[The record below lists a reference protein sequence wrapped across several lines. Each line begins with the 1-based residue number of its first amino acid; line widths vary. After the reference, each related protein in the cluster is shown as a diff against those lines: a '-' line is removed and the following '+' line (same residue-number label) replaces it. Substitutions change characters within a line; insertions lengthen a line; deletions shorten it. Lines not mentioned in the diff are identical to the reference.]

1 MKEKKD
7 HHFIKKPIYPGGN
20 KAFREFIYGNLKY
33 PEDALKNKVEG
44 VVVCKYEIDYK
55 GNVSKVKVK
64 KGIGHGCDQ
73 EAIRIIKLLK
83 WEIPKEPRKLRVSF
97 NKETKIKFTIPKKA
111 LDKKVQKPE
120 QVTQKK
126 SQSVQY
132 TAVKTK
138 PKSTNPKPQK
148 KPKTYSYTVKF

>member
-33 PEDALKNKVEG
+33 PKEAIENKIEG
-44 VVVCKYEIDYK
+44 VVLCKYEIDYK

-64 KGIGHGCDQ
+64 KGIGYGCDK
-73 EAIRIIKLLK
+73 EAVRILELLK

-97 NKETKIKFTIPKKA
+97 NKETKIKFVLPKVVEKKKTSPKPKANTITYTVTKK
-111 LDKKVQKPE
+111 
-120 QVTQKK
+120 
-126 SQSVQY
+126 QSVQD
-132 TAVKTK
+132 KTK
-138 PKSTNPKPQK
+138 SQK
-148 KPKTYSYTVKF
+148 KPTTYNYTLKM